1 MAQVPEKGIRHM
13 GFMLLIIVVLIIIK
27 SFYEPNTSST
37 SYRVGKGCGNKT
49 RQFGKWLTKDD

>member
-1 MAQVPEKGIRHM
+1 M